1 MTTVCDTTLDW
12 NVERRKHGW
21 RWSYERER
29 ERKGGR
35 EHLDGAI
42 ETNMWDG

>member
-1 MTTVCDTTLDW
+1 MVCDTTLDW
-12 NVERRKHGW
+12 NVERREHGW

-29 ERKGGR
+29 EGGR